1 MNVHCV
7 SLLEQPIELGYA
19 LGQRNPEVGP
29 VEVFDR
35 DAGKRQTGF
44 ARCSSLALNPA
55 FASILIRLQTE
66 NGGDFPRLK
75 FLELILETWIRTD

>member
-35 DAGKRQTGF
+35 DA
-44 ARCSSLALNPA
+44 
-55 FASILIRLQTE
+55 
-66 NGGDFPRLK
+66 
-75 FLELILETWIRTD
+75 